1 MVAVFTLIEDGT
13 SVHPCVQI
21 AENKNRKCLEAD
33 AAQLQPGEKNDFISE
48 GEEASLP
55 AVVLST
61 SDDLPTTKSPIVGS
75 WSYQSP
81 ALDRV
86 ELEDSALLLLSQR
99 RSRRHWQWQ
108 IKTTWWMMRLN
119 GRVPRRIGGDDDD
132 DDDEH
137 RALCWWKW
145 KKETLVSLDKEKSAL
160 MRRMLIQ

>member
-1 MVAVFTLIEDGT
+1 MVVTGLVEGGRDSIPPAQVVCSLRHVTRSKNGGGIYLNRRWNQR

-86 ELEDSALLLLSQR
+86 ELEDSALLLISQEESPALTVTDKNNVVDDALER
-99 RSRRHWQWQ
+99 
-108 IKTTWWMMRLN
+108 
-119 GRVPRRIGGDDDD
+119 PRP
-132 DDDEH
+132 
-137 RALCWWKW
+137 
-145 KKETLVSLDKEKSAL
+145 KKD
-160 MRRMLIQ
+160 R

>member
-21 AENKNRKCLEAD
+21 AENVRYKNRKCLEAD
-33 AAQLQPGEKNDFISE
+33 AAQQQPGEKNDFISE

-99 RSRRHWQWQ
+99 RSRRH
-108 IKTTWWMMRLN
+108 
-119 GRVPRRIGGDDDD
+119 
-132 DDDEH
+132 
-137 RALCWWKW
+137 
-145 KKETLVSLDKEKSAL
+145 
-160 MRRMLIQ
+160 